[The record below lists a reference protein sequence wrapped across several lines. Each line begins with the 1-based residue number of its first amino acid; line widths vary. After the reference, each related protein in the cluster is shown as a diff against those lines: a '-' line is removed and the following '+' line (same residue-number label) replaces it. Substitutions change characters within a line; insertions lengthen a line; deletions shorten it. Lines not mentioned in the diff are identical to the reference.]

1 MQELKLLDEKENGIS
16 DKIQDVRYGIMYN
29 TYEDVL
35 KKIEA
40 EKQFCMVGELTKH
53 IDKIR

>member
-40 EKQFCMVGELTKH
+40 EK
-53 IDKIR
+53 